1 MSRETSELP
10 LCLVIEDQTLV
21 AISIRSYPQ
30 NAGMCVHTVASTA
43 EARAWLVSNTA
54 DVAIIDI
61 MLGDSAATELAR
73 ELARCAIPF
82 VIYSGHP
89 RAEHTVR
96 TRGRAVTGKA
106 VKPGGIAQ
114 GCAEDPPGGIGTG
127 AIPSRASLLNIPQGS
142 ECNCRCSPFV
152 PWSPVFTNLR
162 HLPLPPAVV
171 EGAAPSTRG
180 SLAAVTSCRPS
191 NGTSARGE
199 RIVIA
204 SHLD

>member
-21 AISIRSYPQ
+21 AISIESYLE

-89 RAEHTVR
+89 RAGAYRPNSGTCR
-96 TRGRAVTGKA
+96 DWKSRQAGRN
-106 VKPGGIAQ
+106 
-114 GCAEDPPGGIGTG
+114 C
-127 AIPSRASLLNIPQGS
+127 SRL
-142 ECNCRCSPFV
+142 C
-152 PWSPVFTNLR
+152 
-162 HLPLPPAVV
+162 
-171 EGAAPSTRG
+171 
-180 SLAAVTSCRPS
+180 
-191 NGTSARGE
+191 
-199 RIVIA
+199 
-204 SHLD
+204 